1 MDVAISGASGLI
13 GTALV
18 NALSDNGHRAIRLVR
33 RDPVAGQD
41 EIRWDPSKGE
51 IDADSLDGIDAVVN
65 LSGAGIGDK
74 RWTPAY
80 RELLTSSR
88 TRSTAL
94 LAETCAALTSPP
106 STFISSSA
114 IGYYGDRGATELTEQ
129 SDHGS
134 GFLVDL
140 VLAWE
145 RSAQSAVDA
154 GIRTCLIRTGIV
166 MSAEGGA
173 LPKLLPLFKL
183 GVGGKFGQGDQY
195 MSWISINDMVGG
207 ILHLLSSQ
215 TSGPVNMTA
224 PNPVTN
230 SQFAAIL
237 GRILN
242 RPSFLPVPAFGPRL
256 LLGADRADALLFDG
270 ARILPTVLQ
279 ESGYGFEHPTL
290 EEALR
295 AILEKSDS

>member
-18 NALSDNGHRAIRLVR
+18 DALSKNGHRAIRLVR

-65 LSGAGIGDK
+65 FSGAGIGDK
-74 RWTPAY
+74 RWTPEY
-80 RELLTSSR
+80 RDLLVSSR
-88 TRSTAL
+88 VRSTAL
-94 LAETCAALTSPP
+94 LAETCAALPSPP

-114 IGYYGDRGATELTEQ
+114 IGYYGDRGAVELTEQ

-140 VLAWE
+140 VLDWE
-145 RSAQSAVDA
+145 RAAQSAIDA

-166 MSAEGGA
+166 MSTEGGA

-195 MSWISINDMVGG
+195 MSWISITDMIGG
-207 ILHLLSSQ
+207 IIHLLSSP

-270 ARILPTVLQ
+270 ARILPAVLQ
-279 ESGYGFEHPTL
+279 ESGYDFEHPTL
-290 EEALR
+290 EVALR